1 MSIIVRGTKCDSEGE
16 AIYGVTGTNPLLYM
30 KQFAVGHVDKSPG
43 SDCPISVVYCKSQNT
58 EWLRTSGTSQSGWF
72 VWQLAG
78 ISIANYQDSN
88 VS

>member
-43 SDCPISVVYCKSQNT
+43 SDCPISVV
-58 EWLRTSGTSQSGWF
+58 L
-72 VWQLAG
+72 L
-78 ISIANYQDSN
+78 
-88 VS
+88 